1 MEALVFDA
9 DPRLPHL
16 AARSARS
23 LRAAGFEKITIR
35 HAGSSPPG
43 LTTPGAVLLLRAG
56 AWLRHPA
63 HFQTPPFHPASHPVM
78 AVGHVAGT
86 GPAEPWSR
94 FFETHGGDF
103 STAETLPPCVC
114 EWFDE
119 SAVAIGLA
127 EARLTAS
134 PLPVAAALK
143 PPRIFH
149 WSPLDAGFAPG
160 LRCLQIVTSLQHG
173 GAERIAWDLAQELP
187 RTGVATRL
195 ISLGKPLRRTLPE
208 LPGTLDLSQYDRST
222 RAERL
227 RIAAHHFGADVLHGH
242 LIDQEDMQLFSAS
255 GIPLATTIHN
265 TQAAW
270 PQGLESLR
278 AEDAGLLIACAQT
291 VESELAELKLPV
303 PLRTVW
309 NGISMTEY
317 AGNQT
322 PDPARDEFVL
332 ACVANPRPQKRL
344 HLLPAILSA
353 TQQAFDRCGMK
364 RQVRLI
370 LAGEASPRSPSALE
384 CYEQIRQEAARHG
397 VTSAITWTHGAID
410 TKSVLAQAD
419 AAISCSAYEGLSLA
433 HMEALAMGLPLIST
447 DAGGTRELAPGNPA
461 LTLLP
466 LEASPTDFAEAIVAL
481 IQTPPASG
489 VEAVARDF
497 STPHMARRVGWLLQS
512 LATQAASPAG
522 EGILFVT
529 NNLSTGGAQS
539 SLRRLALSLQAQGI
553 PVTLAL
559 LQEYP
564 EHPTPGRTALEQ
576 AGIPFIVPPPAGTVD
591 PAIAVRQI
599 LDHMAP
605 TPSATI
611 VFWNAIPVHKI
622 LLADAV
628 WSARIFDVS
637 PGEMY
642 FASLDRYFLNPRP
655 ALPVRTARDY
665 GQRLS
670 GVIVKYHDEAERAK
684 ELLGAPTYVVPNGVL
699 LPEPLPLRPPAP
711 APFVFGTAA
720 RLSPQKRLGDLLEA
734 FRIALPELPKC
745 ELHIAGGPEHDGA
758 EHVAELHRLA
768 EGLPVIWCGELTDL
782 RPFHASLDA
791 FVMISE
797 PAGCPNASL
806 EALAA
811 GLPVVATDFGGARE
825 QVIHEQ
831 TGLLVPPRDATALAA
846 AMVRMAADSDLRARC
861 AAGARA
867 HIEAG
872 FTLERMLFA
881 YRRVL
886 LED

>member
-9 DPRLPHL
+9 DPRFPHL
-16 AARSARS
+16 AARSVRS
-23 LRAAGFEKITIR
+23 LRAAGFDKITILAVGSASQGL
-35 HAGSSPPG
+35 AGSGS
-43 LTTPGAVLLLRAG
+43 VLLLRAG

-63 HFQTPPFHPASHPVM
+63 HFQAPPFHPASHPVM

-86 GPAEPWSR
+86 GPAEAWSR

-103 STAETLPPCVC
+103 SQAETLPPCAC

-119 SAVAIGLA
+119 AAVATGLA
-127 EARLTAS
+127 EARLTGS
-134 PLPVAAALK
+134 PLPVATALK

-187 RTGVATRL
+187 RTGIATRL
-195 ISLGKPLRRTLPE
+195 IALGKPLRRTLPA
-208 LPGTLDLSQYDRST
+208 LPGTLDLSQYDREA

-227 RIAAHHFGADVLHGH
+227 RIVAHHFGADVLHGH
-242 LIDQEDMQLFSAS
+242 LIDQEDMRLFSTT

-265 TQAAW
+265 TRAAW
-270 PQGLESLR
+270 PAGLESL
-278 AEDAGLLIACAQT
+278 AEGDAGLLIACAQK
-291 VESELAELKLPV
+291 VEQELAELKLPA

-309 NGISMTEY
+309 NGISMEEY
-317 AGNQT
+317 SGPQS
-322 PDPARDEFVL
+322 PKPASPEFVL

-344 HLLPAILSA
+344 HLLPGILAA
-353 TQQAFDRCGMK
+353 TQRAFDRCGMK

-370 LAGEASPRSPSALE
+370 LAGEASSRSPSALE

-397 VTSAITWTHGAID
+397 VTSAITWTHGELD

-419 AAISCSAYEGLSLA
+419 TAISCSAYEGLSLA
-433 HMEALAMGLPLIST
+433 HMEALAMGLPLVST

-466 LEASPTDFAEAIVAL
+466 LDASPADFADALVAL
-481 IQTPPASG
+481 AQSPPASG
-489 VEAVARDF
+489 AEAVARDF
-497 STPHMARRVGWLLQS
+497 STHHMSRRVGWLLQS
-512 LATQAASPAG
+512 LATQAASPTG
-522 EGILFVT
+522 KGILFVT

-539 SLRRLALSLQAQGI
+539 SLRRLALSLQAQGV
-553 PVTLAL
+553 PVTIAL

-564 EHPTPGRTALEQ
+564 EHPTLGRTALEQ
-576 AGIPFIVPPPAGTVD
+576 SGIPFIVPAPAGTID
-591 PAIAVRQI
+591 PAVAVREI
-599 LDHMAP
+599 LNSVAA
-605 TPSATI
+605 TPPATL
-611 VFWNAIPVHKI
+611 VFWNAIPVYKF
-622 LLADAV
+622 LFADAV

-642 FASLDRYFLNPRP
+642 FASLERYFLNPRP
-655 ALPVRTARDY
+655 ALPIRSTQDY

-670 GVIVKYHDEAERAK
+670 GVIVKYSDEAERAQ
-684 ELLGAPTYVVPNGVL
+684 ELLGAPTHVVPNGVI
-699 LPEPLPLRPPAP
+699 LPEPLPSRPVAP
-711 APFVFGTAA
+711 VTFIFGTAA

-734 FRIALPELPKC
+734 FRLALPLLPSC

-758 EHVAELHRLA
+758 EYVEELHHRA
-768 EGLPVIWCGELTDL
+768 AGLPVVWLGELTDL
-782 RPFHASLDA
+782 PPFHASLDA

-811 GLPVVATDFGGARE
+811 GLPVIATDFGGARE

-831 TGLLVPPRDATALAA
+831 TGLLVPPRDAAALAA
-846 AMVRMAADSDLRARC
+846 AMVRMATESDLRLHC
-861 AAGARA
+861 TWGARA
-867 HIEAG
+867 HIEAH
-872 FTLERMLFA
+872 FTLARMLSA

-886 LED
+886 LEA

>member
-9 DPRLPHL
+9 DPHSPHL

-23 LRAAGFEKITIR
+23 LRAAGFDQITILA
-35 HAGSSPPG
+35 AGALFPG
-43 LTTPGAVLLLRAG
+43 ISGTGPLLLLRAG
-56 AWLRHPA
+56 AWLRHPS
-63 HFQTPPFHPASHPVM
+63 HFQAPPFHPASHPVM
-78 AVGHVAGT
+78 AVGHVAGI
-86 GPAEPWSR
+86 GPAEAWAR

-103 STAETLPPCVC
+103 STAEDLPPCVC

-119 SAVAIGLA
+119 SAVSSGLP
-127 EARLTAS
+127 EARFTGS
-134 PLPVAAALK
+134 PLPVATALK

-149 WSPLDAGFAPG
+149 WSPLDAGFGPG

-187 RTGVATRL
+187 RTGIATRL
-195 ISLGKPLRRTLPE
+195 VALGKPLRRTLPE
-208 LPGTLDLSQYDRST
+208 LPGTLDLSQHNRET

-227 RIAAHHFGADVLHGH
+227 RIAAHHFGADVLHAH
-242 LIDQEDMQLFSAS
+242 LIDQEDMQLFSAT

-265 TQAAW
+265 TRAAW
-270 PQGLESLR
+270 PQGLETLN
-278 AEDAGLLIACAQT
+278 AKDAGLLIACAQT
-291 VESELAELKLPV
+291 VERELAELKLPV

-309 NGISMTEY
+309 NGISLAEY
-317 AGNQT
+317 AGNR
-322 PDPARDEFVL
+322 PPKPASTEFVL

-344 HLLPAILSA
+344 HLLPAILAA
-353 TQQAFDRCGMK
+353 TQQAFDRCGLK

-384 CYEQIRQEAARHG
+384 CYEQIRQEASRHG
-397 VTSAITWTHGAID
+397 VASAITWTHGALD

-433 HMEALAMGLPLIST
+433 HMEALAMGLPLVST

-466 LEASPTDFAEAIVAL
+466 LDASPADFAEAIVAL
-481 IQTPPASG
+481 IHSPPASG
-489 VEAVARDF
+489 VDAVARDF
-497 STPHMARRVGWLLQS
+497 STYQMARRVGWLLQS
-512 LATQAASPAG
+512 LITQAASPAG
-522 EGILFVT
+522 KGILFVT

-539 SLRRLALSLQAQGI
+539 SLRRLALSLQAQGV
-553 PVTLAL
+553 PVTIAL

-564 EHPTPGRTALEQ
+564 EHPTLGRTALKE
-576 AGIPFIVPPPAGTVD
+576 AGIPFIVPPPAGTID

-605 TPSATI
+605 TPPATL
-611 VFWNAIPVHKI
+611 VFWNAIPIHKI

-637 PGEMY
+637 PGEMF

-655 ALPVRTARDY
+655 AVPVRTARDY

-670 GVIVKYHDEAERAK
+670 GVIVKYHDEAERAQ
-684 ELLGAPTYVVPNGVL
+684 ELLGAPAYVIPNGVL
-699 LPEPLPLRPPAP
+699 LPEPLPPRPAAP

-720 RLSPQKRLGDLLEA
+720 RLSPQKRLGALLEA
-734 FRIALPELPKC
+734 FRLALPQLPEC

-758 EHVAELHRLA
+758 EHVAELHRLS
-768 EGLPVIWCGELTDL
+768 EGLPVVWRGELTDL
-782 RPFHASLDA
+782 GPFHASLDA

-831 TGLLVPPRDATALAA
+831 TGLLVPPRNPTALAA
-846 AMVRMAADSDLRARC
+846 ALVRMAADPDLRARC
-861 AAGARA
+861 SAGARA
-867 HIEAG
+867 HIEAS
-872 FTLERMLFA
+872 FTLEHMLSA

-886 LED
+886 LEV